1 MIKQEKVMDRS
12 TYPLL
17 SEKEFVEIAA
27 RMLAGEYKNTKG
39 FIRDLA
45 EFLLAAGDSAMTRN
59 REFTRDIY
67 FLSEHHL
74 IESII
79 TWQAWRDISGLRPE
93 KLH

>member
-1 MIKQEKVMDRS
+1 MDRS

-67 FLSEHHL
+67 FLSEHHF
-74 IESII
+74 IKSII
-79 TWQAWRDISGLRPE
+79 TWQAWRGVSGLRPE

>member
-1 MIKQEKVMDRS
+1 MDRS

-27 RMLAGEYKNTKG
+27 RILAGEYKNTKG

-79 TWQAWRDISGLRPE
+79 TWQAWRGISGLRPE

>member
-1 MIKQEKVMDRS
+1 MDRS

-45 EFLLAAGDSAMTRN
+45 EFLLTAGDSSMTRN

-79 TWQAWRDISGLRPE
+79 TWQAWRGISGLRPE

>member
-1 MIKQEKVMDRS
+1 MDRS

-45 EFLLAAGDSAMTRN
+45 EFLLAAGDSAITRN

-79 TWQAWRDISGLRPE
+79 TWQAWRGISGLRPE

>member
-1 MIKQEKVMDRS
+1 MDRS

>member
-1 MIKQEKVMDRS
+1 MDRS

-27 RMLAGEYKNTKG
+27 RMLAGEYKTTTG

-79 TWQAWRDISGLRPE
+79 TWQAWKGISGLRPE

>member
-1 MIKQEKVMDRS
+1 MERS

-17 SEKEFVEIAA
+17 SEKEFVEIAG
-27 RMLAGEYKNTKG
+27 RILAGEYTTTTG

-45 EFLLAAGDSAMTRN
+45 DFLLTAGDSAITRN
-59 REFTRDIY
+59 REYSRDIY

-79 TWQAWRDISGLRPE
+79 TWQAWQGISGLRPE

>member
-1 MIKQEKVMDRS
+1 MDRS

-27 RMLAGEYKNTKG
+27 RMLAGEYTTTKG

-45 EFLLAAGDSAMTRN
+45 ESLLAAGDSAMTRN
-59 REFTRDIY
+59 RGFTRGIY

-79 TWQAWRDISGLRPE
+79 TWQAWNGISGLRPE

>member
-1 MIKQEKVMDRS
+1 MDRS

-45 EFLLAAGDSAMTRN
+45 EFLLTAGDSAMTRN

-79 TWQAWRDISGLRPE
+79 TWQAWRGISGLRPE

>member
-1 MIKQEKVMDRS
+1 MDRS

-59 REFTRDIY
+59 RDFTRDIY
-67 FLSEHHL
+67 FLSEHYL

-79 TWQAWRDISGLRPE
+79 TWQAWRGISGLRPE